1 MICECWKITFYIV
14 PIFVVNKRTKR
25 MTNVRNNRT
34 LAKIQIILGLSMFL
48 LMNSACERKDLFL
61 RVDQTQIQ
69 VELFDISLDLLWGI
83 DWQAEW
89 QYSWNESISTYGQI
103 GYSQPELIKGTIYNV
118 DPATNKRFSS
128 FFKIFDKDGG
138 RLSLTAGSR
147 YDMMFYNFGTEWTSF
162 HQSEDFETYTASTRA
177 SSNSSWI
184 RTRAENEFSEMPSDK
199 SYIDYNQPD
208 ELFGTLVTG
217 LEINEDPSSYETEYD
232 EDGNIRYV
240 YKIDAN
246 LRPYSFIYLFQI
258 IVLNNNDGKGNRV
271 TGARGLTATGLSQG
285 VDLFSRKT
293 FNSTISITSE
303 DIKPMQNHSNVR
315 LADGSTV
322 ENADIMASRMLTWG
336 LPGINPLENT
346 KARTRAVEYDQNYL
360 GIGLTLRNGYTFTIT
375 QNITDQMHEKPAGGV
390 ITIYIDANDIP
401 EDLLEKKQQT
411 SGGGFNASVTDWEN
425 EINAEVTI

>member
-1 MICECWKITFYIV
+1 
-14 PIFVVNKRTKR
+14 

-89 QYSWNESISTYGQI
+89 QYNWNESISTYGQI

-138 RLSLTAGSR
+138 RLSLTAGSH

>member
-1 MICECWKITFYIV
+1 
-14 PIFVVNKRTKR
+14 

>member
-1 MICECWKITFYIV
+1 M
-14 PIFVVNKRTKR
+14 PIFVVYKRTKR

>member
-1 MICECWKITFYIV
+1 
-14 PIFVVNKRTKR
+14 

-34 LAKIQIILGLSMFL
+34 LAKIQIILGLLMFL

-89 QYSWNESISTYGQI
+89 QYNWNESISTYGQI

-138 RLSLTAGSR
+138 RLSLTAGSH

>member
-1 MICECWKITFYIV
+1 
-14 PIFVVNKRTKR
+14 
-25 MTNVRNNRT
+25 MTNVRSNRT

-232 EDGNIRYV
+232 EDGDIRYT
-240 YKIDAN
+240 YSIDAN

-293 FNSTISITSE
+293 FNNTISITSE

>member
-1 MICECWKITFYIV
+1 
-14 PIFVVNKRTKR
+14 
-25 MTNVRNNRT
+25 
-34 LAKIQIILGLSMFL
+34 MFL

-138 RLSLTAGSR
+138 RLSLTAGSL

-293 FNSTISITSE
+293 FNNTISITSE

>member
-1 MICECWKITFYIV
+1 
-14 PIFVVNKRTKR
+14 
-25 MTNVRNNRT
+25 MTNVRNSRT

>member
-1 MICECWKITFYIV
+1 
-14 PIFVVNKRTKR
+14 

-360 GIGLTLRNGYTFTIT
+360 GIGLTLRNGYTFTVT

>member
-1 MICECWKITFYIV
+1 
-14 PIFVVNKRTKR
+14 
-25 MTNVRNNRT
+25 
-34 LAKIQIILGLSMFL
+34 MFL

>member
-1 MICECWKITFYIV
+1 
-14 PIFVVNKRTKR
+14 

-271 TGARGLTATGLSQG
+271 IGARGLTATGLSQG

>member
-1 MICECWKITFYIV
+1 M
-14 PIFVVNKRTKR
+14 PIFVVYKRTKR
-25 MTNVRNNRT
+25 MTNVRDNRT

>member
-1 MICECWKITFYIV
+1 
-14 PIFVVNKRTKR
+14 
-25 MTNVRNNRT
+25 
-34 LAKIQIILGLSMFL
+34 MFL

-89 QYSWNESISTYGQI
+89 QYNWNESISTYGQI

>member
-1 MICECWKITFYIV
+1 MICKCWKITLYIG

-25 MTNVRNNRT
+25 MTNVRSNRT

-232 EDGNIRYV
+232 EDGSIRYA
-240 YKIDAN
+240 YRIDAN

-293 FNSTISITSE
+293 FNNTISITSE
-303 DIKPMQNHSNVR
+303 DIKPMQNHDNVR